1 MRMGEERQWL
11 QVVLRNCPFYLI
23 LSFLSECV
31 RWWLTSVFPKGH
43 SMAHLHQN
51 HGQLLKM
58 KMPGSHSWVRISG
71 DRPPNLRFNPI
82 SQVHPWSL
90 KRVTHT
96 PYDFLLFAVYTKIYI
111 ALLLYKTH
119 LYTNTYISI
128 ISLFSHNILWVL
140 LSQFY

>member
-1 MRMGEERQWL
+1 
-11 QVVLRNCPFYLI
+11 
-23 LSFLSECV
+23 
-31 RWWLTSVFPKGH
+31 
-43 SMAHLHQN
+43 
-51 HGQLLKM
+51 LLKM

-90 KRVTHT
+90 KRVTYT